1 MPLSKTAV
9 TSSMRK
15 ATWSLCI
22 LTFAFLGGSLAQTVG
37 GSIIGNAIGDVMQA
51 TQVLTQHGT
60 SQSMFVNYK
69 AQLWELS
76 EGQAKVPVAK
86 AGPLFKISRT
96 ESMSSAACGDNS
108 VDNECNAALAVYAVG
123 TAASGMQSNAVYGG
137 AKTQSA
143 HDGVAGVF
151 IGDASGAATGI
162 GTGTYIEGRRD
173 AAGARLVGAEIRANN
188 QSGVAGSYYPGGFSP
203 TGALWLTASGANSG
217 VGASLGSVK
226 GVKFDTGFAATVG
239 SVATTT
245 ISDDSSS
252 TQSIR
257 INGTHTYGVDASGM
271 KVNEGGAP
279 FLGPLLTPASSK
291 AACKQGAIQ
300 WDASFIYVC
309 TAANSWKRAAL
320 GMF

>member
-1 MPLSKTAV
+1 MPLSKTTV
-9 TSSMRK
+9 TSSARK
-15 ATWSLCI
+15 ATWSLCL
-22 LTFAFLGGSLAQTVG
+22 LTSAFLGGAFAQTVG
-37 GSIIGNAIGDVMQA
+37 GSIIGHAAGDAMQA

-60 SQSMFVNYK
+60 SQSMFVNYN

-76 EGQAKVPVAK
+76 EGQAKVPVTK
-86 AGPLFKISRT
+86 PGPLFKISRT
-96 ESMSSAACGDNS
+96 ESLNSAACGANS
-108 VDNECNAALAVYAVG
+108 VDNECNAALAVYAIG
-123 TAASGMQSNAVYGG
+123 TPASGMQSNAVYGG
-137 AKTQSA
+137 AKTGSA

-173 AAGARLVGAEIRANN
+173 AAGAKLVGAEIRANN
-188 QSGVAGSYYPGGFSP
+188 QSGVAGTYYPGGFSP

-217 VGASLGSVK
+217 VGAALGAVK
-226 GVKFDTGFAATVG
+226 GVKFETGFAATAG

-252 TQSIR
+252 TQSIQ
-257 INGTHTYGVDASGM
+257 INGAHTYGVDASGM
-271 KVNEGGAP
+271 KVNGGGSP
-279 FLGPLLTPASSK
+279 FLAPLLTPAGSR

-300 WDASFIYVC
+300 WDTSFIYVC

-320 GMF
+320 GTF

>member
-1 MPLSKTAV
+1 MPLSKTVV

-22 LTFAFLGGSLAQTVG
+22 LTSAFLGGAFAQTIG
-37 GSIIGNAIGDVMQA
+37 GSIVGHAVGDAMQA
-51 TQVLTQHGT
+51 TQVLTQRGT
-60 SQSMFVNYK
+60 SQSMFVNYN

-76 EGQAKVPVAK
+76 DGQAKAPVTK
-86 AGPLFKISRT
+86 PGPLFKISRT
-96 ESMSSAACGDNS
+96 ESMSNAACGDNS

-123 TAASGMQSNAVYGG
+123 TPASGMQSNAVYGG
-137 AKTQSA
+137 AKTRSA

-173 AAGARLVGAEIRANN
+173 VAGAKLVGAEIRANN
-188 QSGVAGSYYPGGFSP
+188 QSGVAGAYYPGGFSP
-203 TGALWLTASGANSG
+203 TGALWLTASGSNSG

-226 GVKFDTGFAATVG
+226 GVKFDTGFAATAG
-239 SVATTT
+239 SVSTTT

-252 TQSIR
+252 TQSIQ

-271 KVNEGGAP
+271 KVNGGGSP
-279 FLGPLLTPASSK
+279 FLGPLLTPGSSR
-291 AACKQGAIQ
+291 AACKQGAIE

-309 TAANSWKRAAL
+309 TAANNWKRAAL
-320 GMF
+320 RRF

>member
-1 MPLSKTAV
+1 MPLSKPIV
-9 TSSMRK
+9 TFSIRK

-22 LTFAFLGGSLAQTVG
+22 LVSAFLGGAFAQNVG
-37 GSIIGNAIGDVMQA
+37 GSIVGHAVGDTMQTA
-51 TQVLTQHGT
+51 QVLTQHGT
-60 SQSMFVNYK
+60 SQSMFVNYN

-76 EGQAKVPVAK
+76 EGKANVPVTK

-96 ESMSSAACGDNS
+96 ESLSSAACGDNS
-108 VDNECNAALAVYAVG
+108 VDNECNAALAVYAIG
-123 TAASGMQSNAVYGG
+123 TPASGMQSNAVYGG
-137 AKTQSA
+137 AKTGSA

-173 AAGARLVGAEIRANN
+173 AAGAKLVGAEIRANN
-188 QSGVAGSYYPGGFSP
+188 QSGVAGTYYPGGFSP

-257 INGTHTYGVDASGM
+257 ISGTHTYGVDASGM
-271 KVNEGGAP
+271 NVNRGGSP
-279 FLGPLLTPASSK
+279 FLAPLLTPAGSM

-320 GMF
+320 RTF

>member
-1 MPLSKTAV
+1 MPLSNPIDTSTIRKT
-9 TSSMRK
+9 
-15 ATWSLCI
+15 TWSLCI
-22 LTFAFLGGSLAQTVG
+22 LASAFLGGAFAQGVG
-37 GSIIGNAIGDVMQA
+37 GSIVGHAAGDAMQA
-51 TQVLTQHGT
+51 AQVLTQHGT
-60 SQSMFVNYK
+60 SQSMFVNYN

-76 EGQAKVPVAK
+76 EGKANVPVTK

-96 ESMSSAACGDNS
+96 ESMNSAACGDNS

-123 TAASGMQSNAVYGG
+123 TPATGMQSNAVYGG
-137 AKTQSA
+137 AKTRSA
-143 HDGVAGVF
+143 YDGVAGVF
-151 IGDASGAATGI
+151 VGDASGAATGI
-162 GTGTYIEGRRD
+162 GTGAYIEGRRD

-188 QSGVAGSYYPGGFSP
+188 QSGAPGTYYPGGFSP

-226 GVKFDTGFAATVG
+226 GVKFDTGFAATAG
-239 SVATTT
+239 SVSTTT

-271 KVNEGGAP
+271 KVNGGGSP
-279 FLGPLLTPASSK
+279 FLAPLLTPASSI

-309 TAANSWKRAAL
+309 AATNSWKRAAL
-320 GMF
+320 RTF

>member
-1 MPLSKTAV
+1 MQLGKITVSPSIR
-9 TSSMRK
+9 S
-15 ATWSLCI
+15 ATWSLCV
-22 LTFAFLGGSLAQTVG
+22 LTSAFLGGAFAQTLG
-37 GSIIGNAIGDVMQA
+37 GSIVEHAAGEAPQA
-51 TQVLTQHGT
+51 AQVLTQHGT
-60 SQSMFVNYK
+60 SQSMFVNYN
-69 AQLWELS
+69 AQRWELS
-76 EGQAKVPVAK
+76 EGLPNTPVTK
-86 AGPLFKISRT
+86 PGPLFKISRT
-96 ESMSSAACGDNS
+96 ESMNSAACGANS

-123 TAASGMQSNAVYGG
+123 TTTSEMQSNAVYGG
-137 AKTQSA
+137 AKTQSS

-188 QSGVAGSYYPGGFSP
+188 QSGVAGTYYPGGFSP

-226 GVKFDTGFAATVG
+226 GVKFDTGFAATAG

-252 TQSIR
+252 IQSIR
-257 INGTHTYGVDASGM
+257 IDGTHTYGVDASGM
-271 KVNEGGAP
+271 KVNGGGSP
-279 FLGPLLTPASSK
+279 FVAPLLTPPSSRT
-291 AACKQGAIQ
+291 ACKPGAIE

-309 TAANSWKRAAL
+309 TAADSWKRAAL
-320 GMF
+320 GRF

>member
-1 MPLSKTAV
+1 MPLSNFVV

-15 ATWSLCI
+15 AAWSLCI
-22 LTFAFLGGSLAQTVG
+22 VTSAFLGGAFAQSVG
-37 GSIIGNAIGDVMQA
+37 GSIVGQAVGDAMQA
-51 TQVLTQHGT
+51 AQVLTQHGT
-60 SQSMFVNYK
+60 SQSMFVNYN

-76 EGQAKVPVAK
+76 EGQAKVPVTK

-96 ESMSSAACGDNS
+96 ESMSSATCGDNS

-123 TAASGMQSNAVYGG
+123 TPATGMQSNAVYGG
-137 AKTQSA
+137 AKTRSA
-143 HDGVAGVF
+143 FDGVAGVF
-151 IGDASGAATGI
+151 IGDASGGATGI
-162 GTGTYIEGRRD
+162 GTGSYIEGRRD
-173 AAGARLVGAEIRANN
+173 VAGARLVGAEIRANN
-188 QSGVAGSYYPGGFSP
+188 QSGVAGTYYPGGFSP

-239 SVATTT
+239 SVSTTT

-252 TQSIR
+252 IQSIR
-257 INGTHTYGVDASGM
+257 LNGTHTYGVDATGM

-279 FLGPLLTPASSK
+279 FLGPLLTPDSSR
-291 AACKQGAIQ
+291 AACKQGAIE
-300 WDASFIYVC
+300 WDASYIYVC

-320 GMF
+320 RTF